1 MQTGKSQIGRKAK
14 PGEIPGTKQKQFF
27 ERKLDKMKKLFA
39 LVLSL
44 ALVVAF
50 AVPALATGWA
60 TLDPAPVYNDIGIAV
75 YGLEVTPNTS
85 KVGKLWPELKT
96 PYPVVEGTKLHF
108 LVEVTIPYA
117 TLTAAVKN
125 LITVKGLTVTIDT
138 TNMKDITCTYSND
151 YDKNAGT
158 LTATDG
164 VIVDTFK
171 TADYANK
178 TVTWAY
184 EVYASAKSD
193 KEAKVVATAGFYN
206 EWENDKMEIYN
217 AKGELA
223 YTVWYA
229 NDVFAVVNAKG
240 EKVRFPVTGKQID
253 KKGIKVYPTDGSEWI
268 LTFGSQGAGSVDF
281 YNATNDTWASKNA
294 TTYAALNAIYKDIFG
309 FLGFEFAECDQMT
322 KAHYEKFFG
331 TIGEVSASYSWNAG
345 SVIVNPATPDLPQTG
360 DNASI
365 VGFAMVVVAMVAA
378 AVVTFKKVR
387 A

>member
-60 TLDPAPVYNDIGIAV
+60 TLDPAPVYKEIGIAV

-85 KVGKLWPELKT
+85 KVGELYAELKT
-96 PYPVVEGTKLHF
+96 PYAVVKGTTLHF
-108 LVEVTIPYA
+108 LVELTVPYA
-117 TLTAAVKN
+117 NLSDAVKE
-125 LITVKGLTVTIDT
+125 LIKVKGLDVKIAT
-138 TNMKDITCTYSND
+138 TNMTISKVELGGGNGWSLNADKDTITETYTNP
-151 YDKNAGT
+151 N
-158 LTATDG
+158 
-164 VIVDTFK
+164 
-171 TADYANK
+171 YANK
-178 TVTWAY
+178 TVVFKY
-184 EVYASAKSD
+184 EVWANANSD
-193 KEAKVVATAGFYN
+193 KETKVVATAGFYN
-206 EWENDKMEIYN
+206 KWDNGKMEIYN

-223 YTVWYA
+223 YTVFQGS
-229 NDVFAVVNAKG
+229 NEFAVVNPAGKF
-240 EKVRFPVTGKQID
+240 VRFPVNSKGQID
-253 KKGIKVYPTDGSEWI
+253 TKGIMVNDQWLI
-268 LTFGSQGAGSVDF
+268 TFGSQNKSEVDF
-281 YNATNDTWASKNA
+281 YDVNNKVWASADAA
-294 TTYAALNAIYKDIFG
+294 TFKAVNAIYEDIFG
-309 FLGFEFAECDQMT
+309 FLGFKFAECDYMT
-322 KAHYEKFFG
+322 AKHFTKFFG
-331 TIGEVSASYSWNAG
+331 TIGEVSASYTWNAG
-345 SVIVNPATPDLPQTG
+345 MVVVNPATPNLPQTG

>member
-60 TLDPAPVYNDIGIAV
+60 TLESAPVYKEIGIAV

-85 KVGKLWPELKT
+85 KVGELYAELKA
-96 PYPVVEGTKLHF
+96 PYPVVKGTTLHF
-108 LVEVTIPYA
+108 LVELTVPYA
-117 TLTAAVKN
+117 NLSDAVKE
-125 LITVKGLTVTIDT
+125 LIKVKGLDVKIAT
-138 TNMKDITCTYSND
+138 TNMTISKVELGGGNAWSLNADKDTITETYTNPNYSN
-151 YDKNAGT
+151 KT
-158 LTATDG
+158 E
-164 VIVDTFK
+164 VFK
-171 TADYANK
+171 
-178 TVTWAY
+178 Y
-184 EVYASAKSD
+184 EVWANANSD
-193 KEAKVVATAGFYN
+193 KETKVVATAGFYN
-206 EWENDKMEIYN
+206 KWDNGKMEIYN

-223 YTVWYA
+223 YTVFQGS
-229 NDVFAVVNAKG
+229 NEFAVVNPAGKF
-240 EKVRFPVTGKQID
+240 VRFPVNSKGQID
-253 KKGIKVYPTDGSEWI
+253 TKGILVNDEWLI
-268 LTFGSQGAGSVDF
+268 TFGSQNKSEVDF
-281 YNATNDTWASKNA
+281 WNIKTNVWASDDAA
-294 TTYAALNAIYKDIFG
+294 TFKAVNAIYEDIFG
-309 FLGFEFAECDQMT
+309 FLGFKFAECDYMT
-322 KAHYEKFFG
+322 AKHFTKFFG
-331 TIGEVSASYSWNAG
+331 TIGEVSASYTWNAG
-345 SVIVNPATPDLPQTG
+345 MVVVNPANPNLPQTG

>member
-60 TLDPAPVYNDIGIAV
+60 TLDPAPVYKEIGIAV

-85 KVGKLWPELKT
+85 KVGELYAELKT
-96 PYPVVEGTKLHF
+96 TYPVVKGTTLHF
-108 LVEVTIPYA
+108 LVELTVPYA
-117 TLTAAVKN
+117 NLSDAVKE
-125 LITVKGLTVTIDT
+125 LIKVKGLDVKIAT
-138 TNMKDITCTYSND
+138 TNMTISKVELGGGNAWSLNADKDTITETYTKPNYSN
-151 YDKNAGT
+151 KT
-158 LTATDG
+158 E
-164 VIVDTFK
+164 VFK
-171 TADYANK
+171 
-178 TVTWAY
+178 Y
-184 EVYASAKSD
+184 EVWANANSD
-193 KEAKVVATAGFYN
+193 KETKVVATAGFYN
-206 EWENDKMEIYN
+206 KWDNGKMEIYN

-223 YTVWYA
+223 YTVFQGS
-229 NDVFAVVNAKG
+229 NEFAVVNPAGKF
-240 EKVRFPVTGKQID
+240 VRFPVNSKGQID
-253 KKGIKVYPTDGSEWI
+253 TKGILVNDEWLI
-268 LTFGSQGAGSVDF
+268 TFGSQNKSEVDF
-281 YNATNDTWASKNA
+281 WNIKTNVWASADAA
-294 TTYAALNAIYKDIFG
+294 TFKAVNAIYEDIFG
-309 FLGFEFAECDQMT
+309 FLGFKFAECDYMT
-322 KAHYEKFFG
+322 AKHFTKFFG
-331 TIGEVSASYSWNAG
+331 TIGEVSASYTWNAG
-345 SVIVNPATPDLPQTG
+345 MVVVNPATPNLPQTG